1 MRRREFITLFGGA
14 AAAWPL
20 AARAQ
25 QAAMPLIGFLS
36 SRSPGELPHLLTAF
50 GQGLYERGYVEG
62 RNVMIEYRWGEGRYD
77 RLSSLANELVQRR
90 AAAIIAIALPAAV
103 AAKAATKT
111 IPILFFSGVDPVK
124 AGLVASFNRP
134 GSNLT
139 GVSLVITELEA
150 KRLELLRDLVPK
162 VLVVSVLTNPSNPNT
177 EVETEALVLATR
189 ALGLQ
194 MHIVK
199 ATSEGEIEAVF
210 AAFAHQ
216 RPDALMIGSDPFFL
230 SRHNQLVTLAATHAI
245 PTMFFAREFV
255 TAGGLISYGASLVN
269 AFHELGAYAGKIL
282 SGAKPG
288 ELPVLQ
294 PTKFELI
301 INLKTAKV
309 LGLTVPPT
317 LLARADE
324 VIE

>member
-1 MRRREFITLFGGA
+1 M
-14 AAAWPL
+14 
-20 AARAQ
+20 
-25 QAAMPLIGFLS
+25 
-36 SRSPGELPHLLTAF
+36 
-50 GQGLYERGYVEG
+50 
-62 RNVMIEYRWGEGRYD
+62 
-77 RLSSLANELVQRR
+77 
-90 AAAIIAIALPAAV
+90 
-103 AAKAATKT
+103 
-111 IPILFFSGVDPVK
+111 
-124 AGLVASFNRP
+124 
-134 GSNLT
+134 
-139 GVSLVITELEA
+139 SLVITELEA

-162 VLVVSVLTNPSNPNT
+162 VLVVSVLTNPSNPNA
-177 EVETEALVLATR
+177 EIETEALVLATR

-255 TAGGLISYGASLVN
+255 ATGGLISYGASLVN

-294 PTKFELI
+294 PTKFELV
-301 INLKTAKV
+301 INLKTAKT
-309 LGLTVPPT
+309 LGLEVPPT
-317 LLARADE
+317 LLTRADE